1 MSETYVECLVKGKP
15 STAAKIFK
23 VVLIII
29 LAALIVVTFLTPYG
43 SISIFIAIVVG
54 AVLYFVNLYTDIEYE
69 YLYLD
74 REITVDRIL
83 CKSSRKRVACYNV
96 DRVEIIA
103 PLKSYHLDDYR
114 NRQVKTTDFS
124 AADDVKNG
132 GGCAIYYEGGE
143 RILFSPNDEMMKALK
158 NVAPR
163 KVFTD

>member
-29 LAALIVVTFLTPYG
+29 LAVLILATFTFLG
-43 SISIFIAIVVG
+43 SIGLFIAIVVG
-54 AVLYFVNLYTDIEYE
+54 AGLYFVNLYTDIEYE

-83 CKSSRKRVACYNV
+83 GKSNRKRVACYNV

>member
-29 LAALIVVTFLTPYG
+29 LVILILAMFTFLG
-43 SISIFIAIVVG
+43 SIGLFLAIVVG
-54 AVLYFVNLYTDIEYE
+54 AGLYFVNLYTDIEYE

-74 REITVDRIL
+74 KEISVDRVL
-83 CKSSRKRVACYNV
+83 GKSNRKRMAAYSL

-103 PLKSYHLDDYR
+103 PLKSYHLDGYR
-114 NRQVKTTDFS
+114 NRQVKTSDFS
-124 AADDVKNG
+124 SSDDAKNG
-132 GGCAIYYEGGE
+132 GGYAIYYEGGE
-143 RILFSPNDEMMKALK
+143 KIIFSPNDEMMKALK